1 MLACA
6 HERAGKARH
15 VNVPIDQA
23 QARKLGA
30 VVEVVF
36 QREIGLER
44 LQSPA
49 RALGINP
56 DVVAHHVAIFA
67 IGAGAGYEHAAA

>member
-6 HERAGKARH
+6 HERAGETGH
-15 VNVPIDQA
+15 VNVPINQT
-23 QARKLGA
+23 QVRKLGA
-30 VVEVVF
+30 IVKVVF